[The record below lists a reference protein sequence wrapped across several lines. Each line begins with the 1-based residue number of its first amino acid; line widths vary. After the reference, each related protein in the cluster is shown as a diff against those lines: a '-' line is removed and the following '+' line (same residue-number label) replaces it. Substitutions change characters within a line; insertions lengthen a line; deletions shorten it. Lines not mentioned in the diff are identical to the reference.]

1 MIFRLPFYTAIA
13 DVGIDIVGIL
23 NVSHTAIDARVW
35 DQPMCSILSVLYF
48 FFITI
53 NLALYGTVS
62 MTTYLRVCRQFYFD
76 LGKFD
81 YKLWL
86 VIIAIAAV
94 FQLIAG
100 PYYGARKYW
109 CAAQANNIII
119 PIVCF
124 TLISLIFLLV
134 IFCYISILKTL
145 LGHAMEFQID
155 KNNIDEKDVKLKNN
169 NPGSELART
178 RSSLEKRVSNKII
191 SYVLVFILQWTPVQ
205 IFCAAKFFD
214 IDSTWIYV
222 VCVIGINFGGLGNAI
237 QYILNEGWH
246 PRNVDPNV
254 SWSFA
259 ESPSRFIKRFYPNS
273 QNMHTPSSISSLPS
287 SRPPSSSTI
296 SVCVRNSQ
304 QINNKMNHNNKNY
317 NSNNNSNSNI
327 NHNNNS
333 IIGSIN
339 DNNNDDNNSYYHR
352 IFYYNHHH
360 SSSTIS
366 SPHFCAYKTF
376 DKYGATNSICSDFLN
391 NANNSSNNSVKELNS
406 NPYNIEINI
415 DINNFVTESEMALSK
430 VKIKEK

>member
-1 MIFRLPFYTAIA
+1 MLSMTQPSKILIFILYDILKILTPAFADKSLDKFINSTNDTKLTYDTSKNDTPIQLDSPENIDDLKLVVIITYIMVFFNTIGCSYVFYRSWLQWKISTKSLSMIFRLPFYTAIA
-13 DVGIDIVGIL
+13 DAGIDIVGI
-23 NVSHTAIDARVW
+23 
-35 DQPMCSILSVLYF
+35 
-48 FFITI
+48 I
-53 NLALYGTVS
+53 N
-62 MTTYLRVCRQFYFD
+62 
-76 LGKFD
+76 
-81 YKLWL
+81 
-86 VIIAIAAV
+86 I
-94 FQLIAG
+94 
-100 PYYGARKYW
+100 
-109 CAAQANNIII
+109 
-119 PIVCF
+119 
-124 TLISLIFLLV
+124 
-134 IFCYISILKTL
+134 
-145 LGHAMEFQID
+145 
-155 KNNIDEKDVKLKNN
+155 
-169 NPGSELART
+169 
-178 RSSLEKRVSNKII
+178 
-191 SYVLVFILQWTPVQ
+191 WTPVQ

-214 IDSTWIYV
+214 IDSAWIYV

-296 SVCVRNSQ
+296 SACVRNSQ
-304 QINNKMNHNNKNY
+304 QINNKMNHNNKNH
-317 NSNNNSNSNI
+317 NSNNNNNNNNNSNI

-333 IIGSIN
+333 ILSSNN
-339 DNNNDDNNSYYHR
+339 DNNNDDNNSYHHR
-352 IFYYNHHH
+352 SFYYNHHH

-415 DINNFVTESEMALSK
+415 DVNNFVTESEMALSK